1 MASAA
6 TGPTDVRYDCE
17 PGGGDAAEVTKGRGA
32 AIHSG
37 AAGGDRPLRGRD
49 RRSPRSRAPPDVRIP
64 VRLLARAY
72 AGRRL
77 PTRPFWVFYSDAPA
91 GHGRLPCL
99 IEPGDRIR

>member
-77 PTRPFWVFYSDAPA
+77 PGPHHVAPFRARPQGVSGAA
-91 GHGRLPCL
+91 GR
-99 IEPGDRIR
+99 